1 MVLIWCYHSL
11 FRERVN
17 WRCFLLT
24 VKLHNRVHKLQP
36 LLILLLIASMSAQSC
51 AKTTQNKHLA
61 NKEKTVPIEDF
72 PLTNLK
78 LEKKPVSRWVFGF
91 EPLKFQSVLNNPDL
105 YLSDLEK
112 ELALREQET
121 GVKTEDNKRFADTL
135 QYFIQQ
141 LLAHDQKKEALK
153 LEHRLARIQA
163 KHPEFIPK

>member
-1 MVLIWCYHSL
+1 MLS
-11 FRERVN
+11 
-17 WRCFLLT
+17 
-24 VKLHNRVHKLQP
+24 VKLHSRMSKLQP
-36 LLILLLIASMSAQSC
+36 LLILLLLGSMSAQSF

-61 NKEKTVPIEDF
+61 KEKTGSIEDF
-72 PLTNLK
+72 PLTDLK
-78 LEKKPVSRWVFGF
+78 LETKPVSRWVYGF
-91 EPLKFQSVLNNPDL
+91 QPLKFQSVLNNPDL

-112 ELALREQET
+112 ELARQET

>member
-1 MVLIWCYHSL
+1 M
-11 FRERVN
+11 
-17 WRCFLLT
+17 
-24 VKLHNRVHKLQP
+24 HNLVGQLQP
-36 LLILLLIASMSAQSC
+36 LGIVLLLIVSINSQSL
-51 AKTTQNKHLA
+51 AKTTQNKHMS
-61 NKEKTVPIEDF
+61 NKEKSEPIDDF

-78 LEKKPVSRWVFGF
+78 LAKKPVSRWVYGF

-105 YLSDLEK
+105 YLSELEK
-112 ELALREQET
+112 ELATREQDS

-163 KHPEFIPK
+163 KHPEFIAKQ